1 MKAGACV
8 RSRCFDFPKL
18 GGSIGDG
25 LLLPGSDPPF
35 DSPTQGGARFKR
47 PVNGGGDWQWALSR
61 EFHWLPTGNPVL
73 DIATT
78 TYTISQAANTPENHF
93 FFPETSSLNSI
104 MVKDCNRTDGTKIT
118 LTSQLLLVLAGR
130 LGQTGY
136 ACVPQ

>member
-1 MKAGACV
+1 
-8 RSRCFDFPKL
+8 
-18 GGSIGDG
+18 
-25 LLLPGSDPPF
+25 
-35 DSPTQGGARFKR
+35 
-47 PVNGGGDWQWALSR
+47 
-61 EFHWLPTGNPVL
+61 VL